1 MSYIGPY
8 LFPNLEH
15 IDQNTSDYILV
26 AVVYS
31 TVISVFLFFRPESL
45 ISLSGNLFLYLGH
58 KAI

>member
-1 MSYIGPY
+1 MGPY

-45 ISLSGNLFLYLGH
+45 ISLSGILFLY
-58 KAI
+58 